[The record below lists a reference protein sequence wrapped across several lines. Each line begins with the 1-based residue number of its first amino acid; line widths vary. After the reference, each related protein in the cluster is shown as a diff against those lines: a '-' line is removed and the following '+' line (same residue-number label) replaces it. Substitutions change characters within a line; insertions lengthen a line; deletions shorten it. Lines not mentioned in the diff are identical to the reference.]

1 MTGLELSLLSPSSS
15 SSTNDE
21 NDSCVQVAVRVRP
34 MLPQEAGNTQCIEV
48 LSSNSKDLNII
59 RLGGE
64 QGPKFTFDEVFPISA
79 KQINVYTDRVL
90 PLVQSCMEGYNA
102 TILAYGQTGS
112 GKTHTIMGPS
122 ASLAASVQDHVNA
135 GVIPRAIQNM
145 FALLQQAREKHNHDQ
160 EVEDDK
166 KEDDDDNDDGECRG
180 QIFQFEVRVQFLEVY
195 GEDIRDLLVAQQG
208 SQKLTIRDVG
218 LEEPEV
224 VGASEQKVESS
235 EEAILCL
242 TRGMYR
248 RVSGAT
254 AMNASSSRS
263 HAIFSLIVEQSTV
276 VDDGTSSETKS
287 PKHVQSTRSKFN
299 FVDLA
304 GAERQKRTKAE
315 GVRLKEGIDINQGL
329 LVLGNVIS
337 ALGDPAKQGKSFVP
351 YRDSKLTR
359 LLKGSLGGNHKTL
372 MIACVS
378 PSSSNLEESLNCLR
392 YANRAKNIQNHAV
405 VNMDAKSRLVSDL
418 RRKMQMLAADLLKA
432 KDGNLADCTV
442 PIEVIES
449 IADGGDGEN
458 IPSFENISFSTMHR
472 TPGSPRKPMEV
483 EKKLHKLKAE
493 NEAYRIQLESMSKQE
508 EEKSSNELQK
518 AFVARTVEYE
528 HEIDHLKESLANL
541 QAAFIASPQSPSRSR
556 LQGRLQSS
564 PRERSDS
571 PELRRLRAQV
581 LGSMANPRNLDAEVE
596 AEERAAMEVVTKF
609 VNDTGDGD
617 EERLP
622 STPKD
627 VDAQPGNKEGMSL
640 QMEADLQELSE
651 SISAKEDLIE
661 KLLVTQE
668 KFEVRL
674 LFLFGMVVLS
684 CYSLV

>member
-1 MTGLELSLLSPSSS
+1 MTGIEAA
-15 SSTNDE
+15 SSTINDDE

-34 MLPQEAGNTQCIEV
+34 MLPQEAGNTQCVEV
-48 LSSNSKDLNII
+48 LSSNSNDLNII

-64 QGPKFTFDEVFPISA
+64 QGPKFTFDEIFPTST

-90 PLVQSCMEGYNA
+90 PLVRSCMEGYNA

-122 ASLAASVQDHVNA
+122 ASLAASVQDEINA

-145 FALLQQAREKHNHDQ
+145 FSLLQQAKDKYNHKAS
-160 EVEDDK
+160 EDNNS
-166 KEDDDDNDDGECRG
+166 DDDDDEP
-180 QIFQFEVRVQFLEVY
+180 QPFQFEVRVQFLEVY

-208 SQKLTIRDVG
+208 SQKLIIRDVG
-218 LEEPEV
+218 LDEPEV

-248 RVSGAT
+248 RVTGAT
-254 AMNASSSRS
+254 AMNLSSSRS

-276 VDDGTSSETKS
+276 VDDGNPAETNG
-287 PKHVQSTRSKFN
+287 PQHVQTTKSKFN

-304 GAERQKRTKAE
+304 GSERQKRTKAE
-315 GVRLKEGIDINQGL
+315 GLRLKEGIDINQGL

-337 ALGDPAKQGKSFVP
+337 ALGDPAKQGKAFVP

-378 PSSSNLEESLNCLR
+378 PSSSNMEETLNCLR

-405 VNMDAKSRLVSDL
+405 VNVDATSRLVSDL

-432 KDGNLADCTV
+432 KGGNLSDCTV
-442 PIEVIES
+442 PLEVIES

-458 IPSFENISFSTMHR
+458 ITALESTSLSPR
-472 TPGSPRKPMEV
+472 RAPRSPRKATV
-483 EKKLHKLKAE
+483 AEKKLLELKAE
-493 NEAYRIQLESMSKQE
+493 NEAYRIQLASLSTQE
-508 EEKSSNELQK
+508 EEHSPGDLQN

-528 HEIDHLKESLANL
+528 REIARLKESLAYTP
-541 QAAFIASPQSPSRSR
+541 AESIASPQAPARSHHQQR
-556 LQGRLQSS
+556 LDSS

-596 AEERAAMEVVTKF
+596 AEERAAKEVVTKF
-609 VNDTGDGD
+609 LKEGGD
-617 EERLP
+617 ESLP
-622 STPKD
+622 ATPKESID
-627 VDAQPGNKEGMSL
+627 EHAENNGGMSL
-640 QMEADLQELSE
+640 QLEADLQELSN
-651 SISAKEDLIE
+651 SISAKEELID

-668 KFEVRL
+668 KFEVGLVCVISQTR
-674 LFLFGMVVLS
+674 FY
-684 CYSLV
+684 CSLG

>member
-1 MTGLELSLLSPSSS
+1 
-15 SSTNDE
+15 
-21 NDSCVQVAVRVRP
+21 

-48 LSSNSKDLNII
+48 LSSNSKDLTII

-64 QGPKFTFDEVFPISA
+64 QGPNFTFDEVFPISA

-122 ASLAASVQDHVNA
+122 ASLAASVQDQVNA

-145 FALLQQAREKHNHDQ
+145 FALLQQAGEKHNHLQ
-160 EVEDDK
+160 EVEEDK
-166 KEDDDDNDDGECRG
+166 KEDDDDDDECRG
-180 QIFQFEVRVQFLEVY
+180 QTYQFEVRVQFLEVY

-208 SQKLTIRDVG
+208 SHKLTIRDVG

-224 VGASEQKVESS
+224 VGASEQKVDSS

-248 RVSGAT
+248 RVTGAT

-276 VDDGTSSETKS
+276 VDDGTSSETKGQ
-287 PKHVQSTRSKFN
+287 KHVQSTRSKFN

-304 GAERQKRTKAE
+304 GSERQKRTKAE
-315 GVRLKEGIDINQGL
+315 GLRLKEGIDINQGL

-378 PSSSNLEESLNCLR
+378 PSSSNMEESLNCLR

-405 VNMDAKSRLVSDL
+405 VNMDATSRVVSDL

-432 KDGNLADCTV
+432 KDGNLSDCTI

-458 IPSFENISFSTMHR
+458 IPSLENTSFSNMHR
-472 TPGSPRKPMEV
+472 TPGSPRKAMEV
-483 EKKLHKLKAE
+483 EKKMHKLKAE
-493 NEAYRIQLESMSKQE
+493 NEAYRIQLESISSQE
-508 EEKSSNELQK
+508 EDKSSDELQK
-518 AFVARTVEYE
+518 AFVARTVEHE
-528 HEIDHLKESLANL
+528 HEIAQLKESLANL
-541 QAAFIASPQSPSRSR
+541 QAASIASAQSPSRSR
-556 LQGRLQSS
+556 LEGRSQSS

-596 AEERAAMEVVTKF
+596 AEERAAIEVVTKF
-609 VNDTGDGD
+609 LSDNGDGD
-617 EERLP
+617 EESP
-622 STPKD
+622 SATQED
-627 VDAQPGNKEGMSL
+627 VDAQPVNSEGMSL
-640 QMEADLQELSE
+640 QMEADLQELSN
-651 SISAKEDLIE
+651 SINAKEDLIE

-674 LFLFGMVVLS
+674 LYLLAVVVLS